1 MVLYDCLLKT
11 KHFAKT
17 KNQCIKCEL
26 CQMPAG
32 YSILLNLLNQELI
45 ESPVNGGL
53 NDEGPKVAEYPGR

>member
-1 MVLYDCLLKT
+1 MMLYDCLIKT

-32 YSILLNLLNQELI
+32 YSILLSQIDQELI

-53 NDEGPKVAEYPGR
+53 TYKGPKVAEYPGR